1 MRIIVILFK
10 TKETILMNAKS
21 VFFRVVCYILIV
33 TAISPVLGLMFKK
46 QSYSPLITKYEEAY
60 IPIYEEK
67 SENKSS
73 LEMGLINLVVNPVA
87 DYKSMTK
94 QDIYEL
100 RKKYVAESLFKK
112 NDYVPSEYVFGQ
124 IADKAP
130 WYGLDYS
137 GCISRVIGTK
147 KVVQGPSE
155 ESRFVNNPNMLV
167 GVISGSQNIEPDS
180 AGCFD
185 EKYWVIPSS
194 FTYNPKIKTITAKY
208 SWKYLG
214 PMALVGINAK
224 DLGYDYAFVSAVKN
238 VNFKS
243 VPNISTAVYQFR
255 DFIHL
260 GGTCR
265 YKNGC
270 NNASPYQSELAYSF
284 SDFPASFTIKLWKNK
299 PKDKNS
305 LADINYVIIFE

>member
-10 TKETILMNAKS
+10 TKEIILMNSKALFIFFMWCIIA
-21 VFFRVVCYILIV
+21 VFS
-33 TAISPVLGLMFKK
+33 TSPVWRLIFKK
-46 QSYSPLITKYEEAY
+46 HSPSPIITQYEEAY
-60 IPIYEEK
+60 IPVYEEK
-67 SENKSS
+67 DNNVTSEK
-73 LEMGLINLVVNPVA
+73 GLINLVLNPVT

-100 RKKYVAESLFKK
+100 RKKYVAESLFNQ
-112 NDYVPSEYVFGQ
+112 NDYEPSDSVFGK

-147 KVVQGPSE
+147 KVAQGPSE

-208 SWKYLG
+208 SWKYFG

-224 DLGYDYAFVSAVKN
+224 DLGYEYAYVSFAKN
-238 VNFKS
+238 VDFKN
-243 VPNISTAVYQFR
+243 VPNISTDVYQFR

-270 NNASPYQSELAYSF
+270 NNASPYQSALAYSF

-299 PKDKNS
+299 PEDKNS
-305 LADINYVIIFE
+305 LADINYVIIFK